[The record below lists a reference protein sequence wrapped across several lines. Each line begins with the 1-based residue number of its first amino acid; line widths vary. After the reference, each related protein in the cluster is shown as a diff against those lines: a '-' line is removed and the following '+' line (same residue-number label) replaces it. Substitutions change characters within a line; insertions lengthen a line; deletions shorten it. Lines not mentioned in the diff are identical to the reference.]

1 MRLIAFL
8 SGAVL
13 RVLFRTILELPHQFK
28 QGQNGSKIQ
37 IYEKNKNQMNQK
49 PIQLVPY

>member
-37 IYEKNKNQMNQK
+37 IYEKKTRTIF
-49 PIQLVPY
+49 P